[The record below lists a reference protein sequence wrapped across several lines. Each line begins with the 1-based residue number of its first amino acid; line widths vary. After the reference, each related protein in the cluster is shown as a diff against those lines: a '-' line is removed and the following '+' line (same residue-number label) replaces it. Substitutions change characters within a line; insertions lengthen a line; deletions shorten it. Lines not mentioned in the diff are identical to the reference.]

1 MTKLDLELI
10 SQVEKNTC
18 WPEPLSQTGQDMGA
32 LVCSRARQ
40 PPYWDI
46 AIRPRGISGEL
57 GLKHLQHPGGQGR
70 GTKEVARSSAVSGPQ
85 GRAGS
90 WVGPMWAL

>member
-10 SQVEKNTC
+10 SQVKNTC
-18 WPEPLSQTGQDMGA
+18 WLEPLSQTGQDMGT
-32 LVCSRARQ
+32 VECGRNRQ
-40 PPYWDI
+40 PLYWDI
-46 AIRPRGISGEL
+46 PICPQGVGGKL

-70 GTKEVARSSAVSGPQ
+70 GTKEVARSSIVSGPQ

-90 WVGPMWAL
+90 

>member
-32 LVCSRARQ
+32 LECSRARQ
-40 PPYWDI
+40 PLYWDI
-46 AIRPRGISGEL
+46 AIRPRGIGGEL

-90 WVGPMWAL
+90 

>member
-46 AIRPRGISGEL
+46 AIRPRGIGGEL

-90 WVGPMWAL
+90 